1 LIAAAIIVFAVLM
14 LVRERIAEIATL
26 KTIGASHMQVLRQFW
41 IEILTLSTMAATLA
55 ILLIVALGPFLSHL
69 FDINASSLMEPL
81 ANGPSIDHPLVTNA
95 NGVMTGTTSS
105 TASNI
110 INAAHLTAA
119 TLNIQTLLIILGVG
133 IGLALLTS
141 LIPTWFVAHLK
152 PAQVLRK
159 AN

>member
-1 LIAAAIIVFAVLM
+1 V
-14 LVRERIAEIATL
+14 T
-26 KTIGASHMQVLRQFW
+26 
-41 IEILTLSTMAATLA
+41 
-55 ILLIVALGPFLSHL
+55 LGPFLSHL

-110 INAAHLTAA
+110 INAAHLTTA
-119 TLNIQTLLIILGVG
+119 TLTIQTLLIILGVG

-152 PAQVLRK
+152 PALVLRK